1 MWQSL
6 TELTLEAVPSSGVPE
21 FLDALPS
28 DFSGH
33 GGSCKAPTVQQT
45 PSKSKSP
52 TSTMMMACKHN
63 IDVITDFLR
72 RCLED
77 P

>member
-33 GGSCKAPTVQQT
+33 GGSCKAQ
-45 PSKSKSP
+45 SNSP
-52 TSTMMMACKHN
+52 TDSKQVQVSNFNDDDGMQT
-63 IDVITDFLR
+63 
-72 RCLED
+72 
-77 P
+77 